1 MRLKNGWSRIKDL
14 TQETRAS
21 VSDFENA
28 VLSEEFVHRMLCDP
42 TSQTYSALNQ
52 WLKICPHDWIS
63 DFLAC
68 GGLKYMFAGLTYMNL
83 KGSTKFTDT
92 VVQLEVVHGIKL
104 VINCVAGIEYLI
116 SSKDDLIHVMVLCKY
131 SSSFKHDKKKN
142 SSFVYLSLAR
152 LSQRIWGRRHREV
165 QLIKN

>member
-131 SSSFKHDKKKN
+131 SSSFKHDKKTTTQ
-142 SSFVYLSLAR
+142 VLYTY
-152 LSQRIWGRRHREV
+152 H
-165 QLIKN
+165 